1 MAGEQRPSRAMREPT
16 YFVLASL
23 LDGPLHGYGIIRHAY
38 ELSGQRVRLAAGTLY
53 EALDRL
59 TSTGDIAVDR
69 EETVEGRVR
78 RYYRLTDQG
87 RHALHQE
94 ARRMEQAARIVT
106 HRTGRAAPRP
116 RPA

>member
-1 MAGEQRPSRAMREPT
+1 MREPT

-23 LDGPLHGYGIIRHAY
+23 LDGPLHGYGIIRHSY
-38 ELSGQRVRLAAGTLY
+38 ELSGQRVWLAAGTLY

-59 TSTGDIAVDR
+59 TSTSDIAVDR
-69 EETVEGRVR
+69 EETVERRVR

-106 HRTGRAAPRP
+106 HRTRRAAPRP